1 MRSVIDFYCHKS
13 NDLCFFQACDR
24 LLAHRVDVKLKSRK
38 VNDVLNRLHVAQ
50 PQKRDDRVRAPFIP
64 EGVIQRLESMQVTGN
79 SQTDE
84 PKKKTERDLE
94 VELEED
100 YHLDLRK
107 TWSLKNNDERYDVL
121 PEIHRNKNIAD
132 FIDPDIMK
140 KLEELEQEEEAR
152 DQAGFYD
159 IDESEDDEETTAIRK
174 LAKKIRY
181 KRQVIIGEA
190 RSKKQARRTPSVPRS
205 KRPIERERL
214 EGTMSELGIDMDN
227 KEDVR
232 QKTFLFLKLNFVLV
246 SLCC

>member
-1 MRSVIDFYCHKS
+1 MRLLIYPIHIFPHS
-13 NDLCFFQACDR
+13 FFSSSQACDR
-24 LLAHRVDVKLKSRK
+24 LLAHRVDIKLKSRK

-64 EGVIQRLESMQVTGN
+64 EGVIERLESMQVN
-79 SQTDE
+79 NNQTE
-84 PKKKTERDLE
+84 GSKKKTERDLE

-107 TWSLKNNDERYDVL
+107 TWSLKKNEERYDIL

-132 FIDPDIMK
+132 FIDPEIMA
-140 KLEELEQEEEAR
+140 KLEELEHEEEAR

-159 IDESEDDEETTAIRK
+159 MDESEDDEETTAIRK

-181 KRQVIIGEA
+181 KRQVIIGES
-190 RSKKQARRTPSVPRS
+190 RSRKQARRTPSVPRP
-205 KRPIERERL
+205 KLPIARERL
-214 EGTMSELGIDMDN
+214 ENTMSELGIDMDN

-232 QKTFLFLKLNFVLV
+232 K
-246 SLCC
+246 